1 MGGLLSFYL
10 SIQLMNSLL
19 QRKSVKLHG
28 VNDRTN
34 PVTGLIEKNNS
45 LSTAKKDPLP
55 EQRAFYKEF
64 HI

>member
-1 MGGLLSFYL
+1 
-10 SIQLMNSLL
+10 
-19 QRKSVKLHG
+19 VKLPG

-34 PVTGLIEKNNS
+34 PATGLIEKNNS